1 MTKQITAKILLLFT
15 VLLFFQCGQDKEV
28 VTTTEEPTEFEWMA
42 DKFADIQILRYQVN
56 GWDKLS
62 LSQKRLVYYLTQAGL
77 AGRDI
82 MYEQNYRHNLPI
94 RKALDQLVEKYNG
107 DRNSADWNALMTYAK
122 RVWFSSG
129 IHHHYSTDK
138 FLPEFQQAWFTE
150 ALQSVGV
157 SLDAEILTAMFDP
170 AKDAKKVNLASD
182 SDLLLSSAVNFYAPD
197 IKQAEVEAFYKQRVD
212 PNNPTPVWHG
222 LNSRIVRGEEG
233 KIKEDVYHADGLYGK
248 AIQEIIRWLELA
260 AGVAENEAQ
269 KNALQLLIEYY
280 RTGDLQK
287 WDEYNIAWVQATEG
301 DVDYI
306 NGFIEVYNDPLGYRG
321 SYESIVQIK
330 DFEASERM
338 SKVSSYAQWFE
349 DNMPYMPEHR
359 KENVVGIVYNVVTV
373 AGESGDA
380 SPATPIGV
388 NLPNSDWIREK
399 YGSKSVS
406 LGNITEA
413 YNQASGPTILREFA
427 FDEEVVERG
436 EKWGAFSGKMM
447 TALHEVIGHA
457 SGKLN
462 PGVGTPKQTLKN
474 YASALEEARADLVA
488 LYFIMDPK
496 MMELGWVET
505 MDVGK
510 AQYDQYINNGMMIQL
525 RRIEPGN
532 QIEQAHMRNRQ
543 LVSSWVVEKGEPKGY
558 IKRVVRD
565 NKTYFQILDY
575 DGLRSLFGEL
585 LKEIQRIK
593 SEGDFAGGQR
603 LIETYGVKID
613 PKIHQEVLDRMA
625 PYEMAPYYGFINP
638 VYEVVEDEKGEIID
652 IKITYPNDFVKQ
664 MLDYGRKYSHL

>member
-1 MTKQITAKILLLFT
+1 MTMKTTAKILLLFT

-28 VTTTEEPTEFEWMA
+28 VTNTAETTEFEWMA

-94 RKALDQLVEKYNG
+94 RKALDQLVEKYSG

-222 LNSRIVRGEEG
+222 LNSRIVRGEDG

-248 AIQEIIRWLELA
+248 AIQEIIRWLALA
-260 AGVAENEAQ
+260 VGVAENEAQ

-306 NGFIEVYNDPLGYRG
+306 HGFVEVYNDPLGYRG

-406 LGNITEA
+406 LGNISEA
-413 YNQASGPTILREFA
+413 YDQASGPTILREFA
-427 FDEEVVERG
+427 FDEEVVARG
-436 EKWGAFSGKMM
+436 EKWGAYSSKMM

-543 LVSSWVVEKGEPKGY
+543 LVASWVVERGEPKGY

-565 NKTYFQILDY
+565 NKTYFQIVDY
-575 DGLRSLFGEL
+575 DGLKSLFGEL
-585 LKEIQRIK
+585 LMEIQRVK

-638 VYEVVEDEKGEIID
+638 VYEVVEDRNGEITD
-652 IKITYPNDFVKQ
+652 IKVTYPNDFEKQ
-664 MLDYGRKYSHL
+664 MLEYGLKYSHL